1 MLKERKFELKV
12 SSMFKIISL
21 LDEGGVLAFLGIDL
35 GRSVEEFEV
44 IRFFFSTIR
53 VE

>member
-1 MLKERKFELKV
+1 MLKERKVELKV

-35 GRSVEEFEV
+35 GRLVGEFQV
-44 IRFFFSTIR
+44 IGSFSTVR